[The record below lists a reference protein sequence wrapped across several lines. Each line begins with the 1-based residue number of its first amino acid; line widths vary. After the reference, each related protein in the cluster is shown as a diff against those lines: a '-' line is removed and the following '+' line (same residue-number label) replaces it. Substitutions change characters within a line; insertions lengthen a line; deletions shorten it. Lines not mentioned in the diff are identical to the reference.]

1 MKKALFG
8 IENEN
13 KINDL
18 IQNLYGLHGN
28 INSYLKAAKIVFG
41 MVFKE
46 VFDFKRKNSRR
57 RYRARHAFC

>member
-1 MKKALFG
+1 MESDSQEGEEEEEKEEATPNSADEESRLFG

-28 INSYLKAAKIVFG
+28 INSYL
-41 MVFKE
+41 
-46 VFDFKRKNSRR
+46 SR
-57 RYRARHAFC
+57 